1 MGFSFTEKDGG
12 LLYEEQRAPLL
23 RVFVSA
29 FGLFMIAFSA
39 IFIYLI
45 FQMGEINTAAK
56 LGGVV
61 ASVVGLVAFILFGGY
76 CLKLALLTPTQT
88 LFFNT
93 KLQQIDYTTH
103 APAQQTTKIYTFD
116 KIATIEAIK
125 HVPEDGPATFSIVI
139 ILSTGDKIY
148 IASFDNRDEANNRI
162 ERLKVLLS

>member
-1 MGFSFTEKDGG
+1 MGFLFTEIDGG
-12 LLYEEQRAPLL
+12 LLYEEQRTPLL

-45 FQMGEINTAAK
+45 FQMGELNTAAK

-116 KIATIEAIK
+116 KIATVEAIK
-125 HVPEDGPATFSIVI
+125 HVPEDGPTTYSIEI
-139 ILSTGDKIY
+139 NFFNDEKIL
-148 IASFDNRDEANNRI
+148 IASFDNFNQANNRI